1 MAFLHTPA
9 DLAFLKYGYLRVC
22 KLFHLSYRP
31 FLSGTQ
37 FPQHTVGFAQAPAT
51 RFLHQL
57 QGARYEKLHVTGI
70 TDKEFGLC

>member
-1 MAFLHTPA
+1 MGAF
-9 DLAFLKYGYLRVC
+9 K
-22 KLFHLSYRP
+22 
-31 FLSGTQ
+31 
-37 FPQHTVGFAQAPAT
+37 AQAHAT